1 MDWLRR
7 NWPDLIIGV
16 ALVAV
21 VALIVVTL
29 LSGGSLASLV
39 RRDTPPDLA
48 LTETTPGGTTP
59 SGTTGTPANNP
70 DNSNTDAA
78 ESSSNPDASTS
89 GNSTAEGTN
98 GSSTDSGV
106 DVFVPGVPGGQPDA
120 TSDAAAIG
128 SAGQTQVDGAADSAG
143 TNQAGATQAGT
154 TSGGAAQS
162 AAAPADTG
170 PLPEAAPD
178 GGFRVAA
185 GAVDSRDAA
194 AGLAESYRD
203 AGYTVTVEQQNDL
216 YLLWIGPYAAR
227 DGAERVASRLI
238 ADDVVSDALVYTYD
252 GPDNSAEAGTAVAS
266 ETNAPNNAL
275 SGNETANAGSATS
288 GAASSQANAGT
299 SSTATAN
306 NAANNNGANTGGNA
320 SANSDTNTSAGSNG
334 ASANAT
340 SATTATPATT
350 APTNPATATG
360 QRYLQVGAFTSDE
373 DAQPLR
379 EQLVALDFNVTQNES
394 DDGLVRLFVGPF
406 SAAQLPQTQQR
417 LTAVGVTDAFPVIP

>member
-70 DNSNTDAA
+70 DSSNTDAA
-78 ESSSNPDASTS
+78 ESSSNSDASTS
-89 GNSTAEGTN
+89 GNSTAEGAN

-120 TSDAAAIG
+120 TSDG
-128 SAGQTQVDGAADSAG
+128 SAGPTQVGGAADPAG
-143 TNQAGATQAGT
+143 TNQAGTTPAGT

-162 AAAPADTG
+162 AATPADTG
-170 PLPEAAPD
+170 PLPEAVPD

-288 GAASSQANAGT
+288 GAASSQASAGT

-306 NAANNNGANTGGNA
+306 NNNANAANTNPSNTNANA
-320 SANSDTNTSAGSNG
+320 SSNG
-334 ASANAT
+334 ASANT
-340 SATTATPATT
+340 TPATT
-350 APTNPATATG
+350 PPTNPATATG

-417 LTAVGVTDAFPVIP
+417 LTTVGVTDAFPVIP

>member
-78 ESSSNPDASTS
+78 ESGSNPDASTS

-252 GPDNSAEAGTAVAS
+252 GPDNSAETGNAAAS
-266 ETNAPNNAL
+266 ETNAPNNAP
-275 SGNETANAGSATS
+275 SGNETANAGSVPNATS
-288 GAASSQANAGT
+288 GTASSQASAGT
-299 SSTATAN
+299 SSTATADN
-306 NAANNNGANTGGNA
+306 TANNNNANAANTNPSNTNANA
-320 SANSDTNTSAGSNG
+320 SSNG
-334 ASANAT
+334 ASANT
-340 SATTATPATT
+340 TPATT
-350 APTNPATATG
+350 PPTNPATATA

-379 EQLVALDFNVTQNES
+379 EQLVTIGFNVTQNES

-406 SAAQLPQTQQR
+406 GAAQLPQTQQR
-417 LTAVGVTDAFPVIP
+417 LTAAGVSDAFPVIP

>member
-59 SGTTGTPANNP
+59 SGTTGTPANDP

-78 ESSSNPDASTS
+78 ESGSNPDASTS
-89 GNSTAEGTN
+89 GNSTAEGAN

-120 TSDAAAIG
+120 ASDATANG
-128 SAGQTQVDGAADSAG
+128 SAGQTQVDETANSAG
-143 TNQAGATQAGT
+143 TNQAGTTPVGT

-170 PLPEAAPD
+170 PLPEAVPD

-238 ADDVVSDALVYTYD
+238 TDDVVSDALVYTYD
-252 GPDNSAEAGTAVAS
+252 GPDNSAGADAAAL
-266 ETNAPNNAL
+266 ETNTPNNAP

-288 GAASSQANAGT
+288 ATSGTASSQASAGT

-306 NAANNNGANTGGNA
+306 NNANDNNANAAN
-320 SANSDTNTSAGSNG
+320 TNTNAGSNG
-334 ASANAT
+334 ASANAA
-340 SATTATPATT
+340 SVTTP
-350 APTNPATATG
+350 PTNPATATG

>member
-39 RRDTPPDLA
+39 RRDTPPELA
-48 LTETTPGGTTP
+48 LTDT
-59 SGTTGTPANNP
+59 TPANDPSQTPASNNAGTANSDTGADAP
-70 DNSNTDAA
+70 DAGTDAA
-78 ESSSNPDASTS
+78 D
-89 GNSTAEGTN
+89 G
-98 GSSTDSGV
+98 GV

-120 TSDAAAIG
+120 ASDAAANG
-128 SAGQTQVDGAADSAG
+128 SAGQTQVDGAADSAE
-143 TNQAGATQAGT
+143 TDQAGTTQAGT

-227 DGAERVASRLI
+227 TGAERVANRLI
-238 ADDVVSDALVYTYD
+238 ADDVVSDALVYTYS
-252 GPDNSAEAGTAVAS
+252 GPDNSADNGAEADAAAP
-266 ETNAPNNAL
+266 ETNTPSNEP
-275 SGNETANAGSATS
+275 SGNETANAGSTTS
-288 GAASSQANAGT
+288 VPSGTASSQASAGT
-299 SSTATAN
+299 SPTATADN
-306 NAANNNGANTGGNA
+306 NANNN
-320 SANSDTNTSAGSNG
+320 SANDSNANAADTNPTNTNSINANSINANANAGSNG

-340 SATTATPATT
+340 SATTP
-350 APTNPATATG
+350 PTNPATATA

-379 EQLVALDFNVTQNES
+379 EQLVALGFNVTQNES

-406 SAAQLPQTQQR
+406 GAAQLPQTQQR
-417 LTAVGVTDAFPVIP
+417 LTAAGVTDAFPVIP

>member
-39 RRDTPPDLA
+39 RRDTPPELA
-48 LTETTPGGTTP
+48 LTDT
-59 SGTTGTPANNP
+59 TPANDPSQTPASNNAGTANSDTGADAP
-70 DNSNTDAA
+70 DAGTDAA
-78 ESSSNPDASTS
+78 D
-89 GNSTAEGTN
+89 G
-98 GSSTDSGV
+98 GV

-120 TSDAAAIG
+120 APNAAANG

-143 TNQAGATQAGT
+143 TDQAGTTQAGT
-154 TSGGAAQS
+154 TSGGAAQN

-227 DGAERVASRLI
+227 TGAERVANRLI
-238 ADDVVSDALVYTYD
+238 ADDVVSDALVYTYS
-252 GPDNSAEAGTAVAS
+252 GPDNSAGNGADNGAEADAAAP
-266 ETNAPNNAL
+266 ETNTPNNEP
-275 SGNETANAGSATS
+275 SGNETVSVGTS
-288 GAASSQANAGT
+288 EAASSQASTGT
-299 SSTATAN
+299 SPTATADNNVNNDSVNDN
-306 NAANNNGANTGGNA
+306 NANIA
-320 SANSDTNTSAGSNG
+320 DTNPTNTNPINANANAGSNG

-340 SATTATPATT
+340 TATTPATT
-350 APTNPATATG
+350 PPTNPATATA

-379 EQLVALDFNVTQNES
+379 EQLVAIGFNVTQNES

-406 SAAQLPQTQQR
+406 GAAQLPQTQQR